1 MCIRDRYLFS
11 VGFDSGFDWLVLIA
25 LLNSVIAAY
34 YYLRVVKVM
43 YLETSS
49 KSKVFNVSLM
59 PKITILSLTIFI
71 ILFGVIPGPIVDIT
85 MNAAESISIFR

>member
-1 MCIRDRYLFS
+1 MYFLAI
-11 VGFDSGFDWLVLIA
+11 VG
-25 LLNSVIAAY
+25 LLSTVIAAY